1 MNSGLFGGTFNPL
14 HNGHLDTLR
23 AVLEMFGL
31 DRVYLI
37 PCAIPPHKS
46 SSGLAPGNERLEMIN
61 ASIRHMPEF
70 FSSAIELERG
80 GPSYT
85 IDTVR
90 EFKKRD
96 TDRAD
101 FYLILGSDAFLEINT
116 WERFSAIF
124 DEIPIIVMTRPG
136 SGDNF
141 KELAGFIQREIS
153 SDYRFSEKS
162 NTFVHKRGKQSIRIA
177 EVPLIDISSTRIRN
191 LIRSGKPFGH
201 LVPPPVEKII
211 VEKGLYL

>member
-23 AVLEMFGL
+23 VVRENFGL

-46 SSGLAPGNERLEMIN
+46 SAGLASGSDRLEMIN
-61 ASIRHMPEF
+61 ASIREIPGF

-90 EFKKRD
+90 ECKKQD
-96 TDRAD
+96 LDGTIPH
-101 FYLILGSDAFLEINT
+101 LIIGSDAFLDITT
-116 WERFSAIF
+116 WERYDAIF
-124 DEIPIIVMTRPG
+124 EEASVIVMTRPG
-136 SGDNF
+136 SENSF
-141 KELAGFIQREIS
+141 QEISAFIQQNIS
-153 SDYRFSEKS
+153 AGYRFSEQADA
-162 NTFVHKRGKQSIRIA
+162 FVHDRGKQNISVA
-177 EVPLIDISSTRIRN
+177 EVPLINISSTRIRE
-191 LIRSGKPFGH
+191 LVRRGKPFGH
-201 LVPPPVEKII
+201 LVPGPVKQII

>member
-23 AVLEMFGL
+23 VVRENFGL

-37 PCAIPPHKS
+37 PCAVPPHKS
-46 SSGLAPGNERLEMIN
+46 SSGLASGSDRLEMIN
-61 ASIRHMPEF
+61 RSIENIPGF
-70 FSSAIELERG
+70 FSSAMELERG

-85 IDTVR
+85 IDTVT

-96 TDRAD
+96 TDGTIPH
-101 FYLILGSDAFLEINT
+101 LIIGSDAFLDITT

-124 DEIPIIVMTRPG
+124 EETPVIVMTRPG
-136 SGDNF
+136 SRSDF
-141 KELAGFIQREIS
+141 REIS
-153 SDYRFSEKS
+153 RFIQQEISAGYRFSQKERA
-162 NTFVHKRGKQSIRIA
+162 FVHDGTKHNIRIA
-177 EVPLIDISSTRIRN
+177 QVPLIDISSTRIRE
-191 LIRSGKPFGH
+191 LVRSGKPFGH
-201 LVPPPVEKII
+201 LVPPPVEQII